1 MARNPRILLRYARS
15 NTVNLFNRANGTLY
29 QVRGHVAVWEKWMF
43 KRLSRYTHV
52 IAVLAIGLAAS
63 LVVADVAEA
72 RRGGSGFGS
81 RGTRTFQAPPAT
93 RTAPTDAAPINRTM
107 TPQQP
112 ASPSATPQAAQ
123 RPATPQAQRPGFF
136 NGFGRSLMGGLLLGG
151 LFGMLL
157 GQGFGG
163 MAGLFGMLLQVLLI
177 GGGIMLLMRFLANR
191 RQSPMPAGVSA
202 RQGAAGTGRPPAFDI
217 PAMGGSSARQ
227 PAAAPAAPAVSD
239 MEVGQADLDRFEV
252 MLREV
257 QTAYANEDY
266 AQLRRLTTPEA
277 MSYLAEELSDNATN
291 GLRNVV
297 TDVTLV
303 QGDIAEAWREG
314 TQEYATVAMRYSS
327 IDAMVERSSGRVVS
341 GDLTHPTD
349 TVEVWTFT
357 RRPGTD
363 WLLSAIQS
371 T

>member
-1 MARNPRILLRYARS
+1 
-15 NTVNLFNRANGTLY
+15 
-29 QVRGHVAVWEKWMF
+29 MF

-72 RRGGSGFGS
+72 RRGGGGFGS

-112 ASPSATPQAAQ
+112 ASPSATPQAQ
-123 RPATPQAQRPGFF
+123 RPASPQAQRPGFF

-163 MAGLFGMLLQVLLI
+163 MAGFLGLLLQVALI
-177 GGGIMLLMRFLANR
+177 AGGIMLLMRFLANR
-191 RQSPMPAGVSA
+191 RSPMPAGMSA
-202 RQGAAGTGRPPAFDI
+202 RQSAAGSGRPPAFDI
-217 PAMGGSSARQ
+217 PAMSSGSARQ
-227 PAAAPAAPAVSD
+227 PAAASAAPPVSD
-239 MEVGQADLDRFEV
+239 IEVGQTDLDRFEV

-297 TDVTLV
+297 SDVRLV

-314 TQEYATVAMRYSS
+314 TQEYATVAMRYSG
-327 IDAMVERSSGRVVS
+327 IDAMVERTSGRVVS
-341 GDLTHPTD
+341 GDLTHPTE